1 MYNLALVA
9 FGGAIGATLRYFST
23 NIFKFIYPNFPLSTL
38 FVNIAGS
45 FFIGLLMSFL
55 HNNET
60 SQNFIKYFIVIGLLG
75 SFTTFS
81 TFSYEIIELFNNK
94 KIILPTFYICISVST
109 CIFFCFIG
117 YNINKI

>member
-1 MYNLALVA
+1 MVLVA
-9 FGGAIGATLRYFST
+9 CGGALGATLRYLST
-23 NIFKFIYPNFPLSTL
+23 NIFKFLYPNFPLSTL
-38 FVNIAGS
+38 FVNIIGS
-45 FFIGLLMSFL
+45 LLIGVLMSFL
-55 HNNET
+55 QNNET

-94 KIILPTFYICISVST
+94 KIILPTVYICISVST

>member
-1 MYNLALVA
+1 LYNLALVA
-9 FGGAIGATLRYFST
+9 CGGAIGAILRYFST
-23 NIFKFIYPNFPLSTL
+23 NIFKFINPNFPLSTL

>member
-1 MYNLALVA
+1 MVLVA
-9 FGGAIGATLRYFST
+9 CGGAIGATLRYFST

-38 FVNIAGS
+38 IVNILGS

-55 HNNET
+55 HNNEI
-60 SQNFIKYFIVIGLLG
+60 SQNFIKYFIFIWLIG

>member
-1 MYNLALVA
+1 MVLVA
-9 FGGAIGATLRYFST
+9 CGGAIGATIRYLST
-23 NIFKFIYPNFPLSTL
+23 NIFKFISPNFPLSTL

>member
-1 MYNLALVA
+1 MVLVA
-9 FGGAIGATLRYFST
+9 CGGAIGATLRYFST
-23 NIFKFIYPNFPLSTL
+23 NIFKFISPNFPLSTL

-117 YNINKI
+117 YSINKI

>member
-1 MYNLALVA
+1 MVLVA
-9 FGGAIGATLRYFST
+9 CGGALGATLRYLST
-23 NIFKFIYPNFPLSTL
+23 NIFRFIYPNFPLSTL
-38 FVNIAGS
+38 FVNIIGS
-45 FFIGLLMSFL
+45 LLIGVLMSFL
-55 HNNET
+55 QNNET
-60 SQNFIKYFIVIGLLG
+60 SQNFIKYFIIIGLLG

>member
-1 MYNLALVA
+1 MVLVA
-9 FGGAIGATLRYFST
+9 CGGAIGATLRYFST

-45 FFIGLLMSFL
+45 FF
-55 HNNET
+55 
-60 SQNFIKYFIVIGLLG
+60 IGLLG

>member
-1 MYNLALVA
+1 
-9 FGGAIGATLRYFST
+9 
-23 NIFKFIYPNFPLSTL
+23 
-38 FVNIAGS
+38 
-45 FFIGLLMSFL
+45 MSFL

-94 KIILPTFYICISVST
+94 KIILPIFYICISVST

-117 YNINKI
+117 YSINKI

>member
-1 MYNLALVA
+1 MFLVA
-9 FGGAIGATLRYFST
+9 CGGAIGAALRHFSA
-23 NIFKFIYPNFPLSTL
+23 NFFKFIYPNFPLSTL

-45 FFIGLLMSFL
+45 FFIGLLMSVL
-55 HNNET
+55 NNNEA

-81 TFSYEIIELFNNK
+81 TFSYEIIELFNNN
-94 KIILPTFYICISVST
+94 KIILPTIYICLSVST

>member
-1 MYNLALVA
+1 MYNFVLVA
-9 FGGAIGATLRYFST
+9 CGGAIGTTLRYFIS
-23 NIFKFIYPNFPLSTL
+23 NFFKFFYPNVPLSTL

-55 HNNET
+55 HNSET
-60 SQNFIKYFIVIGLLG
+60 SQNFIKYFIIIGLLG